1 MNTGDIITL
10 LENGGAIVVFIALL
24 VTEVI
29 VPKSRLDEMKAE
41 RDEWKRVAELNG
53 ARAEAGV
60 LAGQAARDVFKA
72 LRDAADDNRVKE
84 LE

>member
-1 MNTGDIITL
+1 MNTGDLITL
-10 LENGGAIVVFIALL
+10 LENGGAIIVFIALL

-41 RDEWKRVAELNG
+41 RDEWKRVAEING
-53 ARAEAGV
+53 ARADAGV
-60 LAGQAARDVFKA
+60 LAGQAARDIFRV
-72 LRDAADDNRVKE
+72 LHDTADQKVKE